1 MEKYTFGVDC
11 VKIEIGTNEAG
22 QRLDKF
28 LRKLLKDVPL
38 SVIFKALRKG
48 DVKVNG
54 KKQKEKYSLE
64 VGDLVEVRYVTTET
78 KKKEPN
84 FQKVDAS
91 GLKITYEDENL
102 LLVEKWPGVLVHSD
116 KKDGPPTLTDYVLS
130 YLNDKGDYLPEK
142 EVTFTPA
149 SCNRLDRNTSGMVF
163 FGKNFEALKSL
174 NELIRDRGVKKYYTA
189 LVKGRIKDRVYEGYI
204 LKNQENN
211 VSKVYNDRVPNSK
224 KIAMEVKTIQSN
236 GAFSLIEIELITG
249 RSHQLRAHLA
259 ELGNPIIGDA
269 KYGEKKLNS
278 FFNNK
283 FALDYQYLY
292 AYKVIFKNV
301 PEKFS
306 YLKNKTI
313 AEGLPPMFKKIKT
326 DVFKF

>member
-1 MEKYTFGVDC
+1 M
-11 VKIEIGTNEAG
+11 KIEIGTNEAG

-54 KKQKEKYSLE
+54 KKEKEKYSLE
-64 VGDLVEVRYVTTET
+64 IGDVVEIKYITTEN
-78 KKKEPN
+78 KKKEIN
-84 FQKVDAS
+84 FQKVNS
-91 GLKITYEDENL
+91 GSLKITYEDENI

-130 YLNDKGDYLPEK
+130 YLHDKGDYLPEK

-149 SCNRLDRNTSGMVF
+149 SCNRLDRNTSGIVF

-174 NELIRDRGVKKYYTA
+174 NELIREREVKKYYSA
-189 LVKGRIKDRVYEGYI
+189 LVKGRIKDRVYDAYI
-204 LKNQENN
+204 LKDGENN
-211 VSKVYNDRVPNSK
+211 ISKIYNDRIPNSK
-224 KIAMEVKTIQSN
+224 KISMEVKTIQSN
-236 GAFSLIEIELITG
+236 GLFSLIDIELITG

-259 ELGNPIIGDA
+259 HLGNPIVGDS

-283 FALDYQYLY
+283 FGLDYQFLY
-292 AYKVIFKNV
+292 AYKVIFRDV

-313 AEGLPPMFKKIKT
+313 AEGLPPMFKKIKV